1 MYRFHLYN
9 ADEINK
15 LKQEL
20 NTYKKVMKTMEADDL
35 IEDLVKTNADYCD
48 LIEEIIK
55 LKGEM
60 KMMEES
66 YQKKIVDYDNK
77 EQDIS
82 TQIKTLDIAFVQLRE
97 DVNKIKENMDRFRVN
112 ETTEKTNEVI
122 QKPEQG
128 DKAKDETDGL
138 KSEVVQLKKE
148 INPHNSKSNRVVS
161 GSTPRISE
169 FRQLKNMLQSTDYPE
184 LTQNKQ
190 ENKLIK
196 NQTFQKPLITGKK
209 KRNVKLQQITSQDI
223 PLITNEKKYYRHS
236 QYGINK
242 NIITRVTTSKYKE
255 KEEHKVGSKE
265 KSGKENNQ
273 NILELEEQK
282 GVQTEQIDEQKD
294 NQIYDESL
302 LASEVNEMETKPLV
316 SEERRDDKKKSDE
329 TQNTFNENSKM
340 ASLFTFF
347 KKR

>member
-112 ETTEKTNEVI
+112 EKTKKTNEVI
-122 QKPEQG
+122 KKQVKE
-128 DKAKDETDGL
+128 KNAKD
-138 KSEVVQLKKE
+138 
-148 INPHNSKSNRVVS
+148 
-161 GSTPRISE
+161 
-169 FRQLKNMLQSTDYPE
+169 
-184 LTQNKQ
+184 
-190 ENKLIK
+190 
-196 NQTFQKPLITGKK
+196 
-209 KRNVKLQQITSQDI
+209 
-223 PLITNEKKYYRHS
+223 
-236 QYGINK
+236 
-242 NIITRVTTSKYKE
+242 
-255 KEEHKVGSKE
+255 
-265 KSGKENNQ
+265 
-273 NILELEEQK
+273 
-282 GVQTEQIDEQKD
+282 
-294 NQIYDESL
+294 
-302 LASEVNEMETKPLV
+302 
-316 SEERRDDKKKSDE
+316 
-329 TQNTFNENSKM
+329 
-340 ASLFTFF
+340 
-347 KKR
+347 